1 MVYLMPVLN
10 QEPRLAVHWLHI
22 SQSHWI
28 QGRRWSSLVNFK
40 SPLMLHQFVKPE
52 KSEMARSPGSLGVDK
67 GQWTKVR
74 KSLLVFSSYQLAAG
88 SCWDLPDDPMRD
100 FPSPPPHQLLSTFS
114 KTSSHLLLLSRLLP
128 QRSRPPPSPPSHP
141 FHCPCCLHRSE
152 WGRRTLKMFK
162 IDLTNAEI
170 YLSLCF
176 IDIKHS

>member
-1 MVYLMPVLN
+1 MVSLRPVLN

-22 SQSHWI
+22 SQCHWI
-28 QGRRWSSLVNFK
+28 QGRRWSSCKLQV
-40 SPLMLHQFVKPE
+40 SSYMLHQFVKPE

-74 KSLLVFSSYQLAAG
+74 KSLLVFFLSVG
-88 SCWDLPDDPMRD
+88 CWNLPDDPMRD
-100 FPSPPPHQLLSTFS
+100 FASPPPHQLLSTFS
-114 KTSSHLLLLSRLLP
+114 KTSSHLLLLPRLLP

-141 FHCPCCLHRSE
+141 LHCPCCVHRSE